1 MGQIYIHPPY
11 SLYGVIFF
19 TTFMKNLTMAISRSA
34 YKRYR
39 VIDSLLRN
47 IYKPYP
53 TLIDIQGECKNKL
66 EITPSLDT
74 LEKDIRNM
82 KQSDVYDAPI
92 VFCRKNLGYYYNDLN
107 YSINSIPLTEN
118 DISSIKEALDLIK
131 NLGGGNRSNERF
143 SDAIQKILVAF
154 KEEFPESD
162 TKRKIILTD
171 YVEGAK
177 GYENFN
183 TLFKACKNKYPVS
196 LSHYSYNNRE
206 FKAIIVHP
214 ILLKEFENRWYL
226 VGYSESHKSIRTF
239 GLDRIY
245 EPLHLKRK
253 YVDSDEKEVESY
265 CNDIYGVYPIENQP
279 KQRITFLT
287 SAKITNYFEAYP
299 IHSSQKPEKNE
310 SGTCF
315 FTIDVVPSME
325 LIRLFRS
332 YGKNL
337 EVISPDWLRVQTKS
351 LL

>member
-1 MGQIYIHPPY
+1 MYIRPPY

-19 TTFMKNLTMAISRSA
+19 TKFMKNLTMAISRSA

-53 TLIDIQGECKNKL
+53 TLIDIQKECSNKL
-66 EITPSLDT
+66 NIAPPSLET
-74 LEKDIRNM
+74 LQKDISNM
-82 KQSDVYDAPI
+82 KKSDEYDAPI
-92 VFCRKNLGYYYNDLN
+92 AFCRSNLGYYYTDSN
-107 YSINSIPLTEN
+107 YSINSIPLTDN

-131 NLGGGNRSNERF
+131 NLGGGNRANERF

-162 TKRKIILTD
+162 TRRKIILTD

-183 TLFKACKNKYPVS
+183 TLFKACKNQNPVS
-196 LSHYSYNNRE
+196 FSHYSYNYRE
-206 FKAIIVHP
+206 FKAIMVHP

-226 VGYSESHKSIRTF
+226 VGYSESHHSIRTF

-245 EPLHLKRK
+245 EPLLIKRK
-253 YVDSDEKEVESY
+253 YIDSNEKEVESY

-279 KQRITFLT
+279 KQIITFLT
-287 SAKITNYFEAYP
+287 SIKITNYFEAYP
-299 IHSSQKPEKNE
+299 IHSSQRPEKNE
-310 SGTCF
+310 SGSSF

-337 EVISPDWLRVQTKS
+337 EVINPEWLRAQTKT

>member
-1 MGQIYIHPPY
+1 M
-11 SLYGVIFF
+11 YGVIFF

-39 VIDSLLRN
+39 IIDSVLRN
-47 IYKPYP
+47 IYNPYP
-53 TLIDIQGECKNKL
+53 TLIDIQKECSYKL
-66 EITPSLDT
+66 NILPSLET
-74 LEKDIRNM
+74 LQKDISNM
-82 KQSDVYDAPI
+82 KNSPEYDAPI
-92 VFCRKNLGYYYNDLN
+92 AFCRSNLGYYYTNSN

-118 DISSIKEALDLIK
+118 DISSIKEALDLVK
-131 NLGGGNRSNERF
+131 NLGGGNRANERF

-154 KEEFPESD
+154 KEEFPDSD
-162 TKRKIILTD
+162 TNRKIILTD

-183 TLFKACKNKYPVS
+183 ALFKACKNQYPV
-196 LSHYSYNNRE
+196 LFSHYSYNNRE
-206 FKAIIVHP
+206 FKSIIVHP

-245 EPLHLKRK
+245 EPLNLKRK
-253 YVDSDEKEVESY
+253 YIASDEKEVESY

-287 SAKITNYFEAYP
+287 SIKITNYFEAYP
-299 IHSSQKPEKNE
+299 IHISQKSEKNE
-310 SGTCF
+310 SGSSF

-337 EVISPDWLRVQTKS
+337 EVISPNWLRVQTKS

>member
-1 MGQIYIHPPY
+1 MH
-11 SLYGVIFF
+11 
-19 TTFMKNLTMAISRSA
+19 ISKSA
-34 YKRYR
+34 YSRYR
-39 VIDSLLRN
+39 VIDKMLKN

-53 TLIDIQGECKNKL
+53 SLLDIQDACEHSLDKA
-66 EITPSLDT
+66 PSLDT

-82 KQSDVYDAPI
+82 KQSDVFDAPI
-92 VFCRKNLGYYYNDLN
+92 VFCRKNLGYYYNDPN

-118 DISSIKEALDLIK
+118 DISSIKEALDLVK
-131 NLGGGNRSNERF
+131 NLGGGNRVNERF
-143 SDAIQKILVAF
+143 SYAIQKVLATY
-154 KEEFPESD
+154 KEEFPDSNTE
-162 TKRKIILTD
+162 RKIIQTD

-177 GYENFN
+177 GSENFN
-183 TLFKACKNKYPVS
+183 TLFKACKNQYPLS
-196 LSHYSYNNRE
+196 FSHYSYNYRE

-253 YVDSDEKEVESY
+253 YIDSDQSEVYSY
-265 CNDIYGVYPIENQP
+265 CNDIIGVYPIENQP
-279 KQRITFLT
+279 KQKITFLT
-287 SAKITNYFEAYP
+287 SIKITNYFEAYP
-299 IHSSQKPEKNE
+299 IHFSQKAEKNE
-310 SGTCF
+310 SGSSF

-332 YGKNL
+332 YGRNL
-337 EVISPDWLRVQTKS
+337 EVINPQWLRQQTNS

>member
-1 MGQIYIHPPY
+1 MG
-11 SLYGVIFF
+11 
-19 TTFMKNLTMAISRSA
+19 ISKSA
-34 YKRYR
+34 YSRYR
-39 VIDSLLRN
+39 VIDSMLRN
-47 IYKPYP
+47 KYKKYP
-53 TLIDIQGECKNKL
+53 TLLDIQDACERHL
-66 EITPSLDT
+66 DLTPSKDT
-74 LEKDIRNM
+74 LEKDIRDM
-82 KQSDVYDAPI
+82 KKADVCDAPI
-92 VFCRKNLGYYYNDLN
+92 VYCRKNKGYYYTNPN
-107 YSINSIPLTEN
+107 YSINSIPLTDN

-131 NLGGGNRSNERF
+131 NLGGGNRVNERF
-143 SDAIQKILVAF
+143 SEAIQKILVAY
-154 KEEFPESD
+154 KEEFPDSD

-183 TLFKACKNKYPVS
+183 TLFKACKNQYPVS
-196 LSHYSYNNRE
+196 FSHYSYNNRE

-245 EPLHLKRK
+245 EPLQLKRK
-253 YVDSDEKEVESY
+253 YIVSDEKEVESY

-279 KQRITFLT
+279 KQLITFLT
-287 SAKITNYFEAYP
+287 SIKITNYFEAYP

-310 SGTCF
+310 SGSSF
-315 FTIDVVPSME
+315 FTIDLVPSME

-337 EVISPDWLRVQTKS
+337 EVINPQWLREQTKT

>member
-1 MGQIYIHPPY
+1 
-11 SLYGVIFF
+11 
-19 TTFMKNLTMAISRSA
+19 MAISRSA

-39 VIDSLLRN
+39 LIDSLLRN

-53 TLIDIQGECKNKL
+53 TLLDIQRECSYKL
-66 EITPSLDT
+66 NVLPSLET
-74 LEKDIRNM
+74 LQKDISNM
-82 KQSDVYDAPI
+82 KKSEEFDAPI
-92 VFCRKNLGYYYNDLN
+92 AFCRSNLGYYYTNPN

-118 DISSIKEALDLIK
+118 DVSSIKEALELIN
-131 NLGGGNRSNERF
+131 NLGGANRVNDRF
-143 SDAIQKILVAF
+143 SYAIQKILATYQ
-154 KEEFPESD
+154 EEFPDSD

-177 GYENFN
+177 GYNNFN
-183 TLFKACKNKYPVS
+183 SLFKACKNQYPIS
-196 LSHYSYNNRE
+196 FSHYSYSYRE
-206 FKAIIVHP
+206 FKVIIVHP

-226 VGYSESHKSIRTF
+226 VGYSEAHQSIRTF

-253 YVDSDEKEVESY
+253 YIISNDKEVDSY

-279 KQRITFLT
+279 KQKIKFLT
-287 SAKITNYFEAYP
+287 SIKITNYFEAYP
-299 IHSSQKPEKNE
+299 IHSSQKYEKNQ
-310 SGTCF
+310 SGSSF
-315 FTIDVVPSME
+315 FTIEVVPSME

-337 EVISPDWLRVQTKS
+337 EVINPEWLRIQTKS

>member
-1 MGQIYIHPPY
+1 MYIRPPY

-53 TLIDIQGECKNKL
+53 TLLDIQKECSYKL
-66 EITPSLDT
+66 KIAPPSLET
-74 LEKDIRNM
+74 LQKDISNM
-82 KQSDVYDAPI
+82 KRSDEYDAPI
-92 VFCRKNLGYYYNDLN
+92 AFCRSNLGYYYTDSN

-118 DISSIKEALDLIK
+118 DISNIKEALDLVK
-131 NLGGGNRSNERF
+131 NLGGGNRANERF
-143 SDAIQKILVAF
+143 SDAIQKILFAF
-154 KEEFPESD
+154 KEEFPDSD
-162 TKRKIILTD
+162 TNRKIILTD

-183 TLFKACKNKYPVS
+183 TLFKSCKNKYPVS
-196 LSHYSYNNRE
+196 FSHYSYNNRE

-226 VGYSESHKSIRTF
+226 VGYSETHKSIRTF

-245 EPLHLKRK
+245 EPVHLKRK

-299 IHSSQKPEKNE
+299 IHSSQRPEKNE
-310 SGTCF
+310 SGSSF

-337 EVISPDWLRVQTKS
+337 EVINPQWLREQTKT